1 MPSPFI
7 ESIRQEIRVRHYSL
21 KTEKSY
27 LFWIRQF
34 IRYHNMKHPKD
45 MSNSHIETFL
55 SYLANERKVSSA
67 TQNQA
72 LCAIIFMYR
81 HVLKVEIQ
89 DLRYSFTKK
98 PKRMPTVLTQEEVNL
113 ILDNLNGQYWLLC
126 ALLYGCGLR
135 INEALGLRIK
145 DLNFE
150 NQTIYIFRG
159 KGAKDRYTLLPT
171 VLITKLKNQIK
182 VCLDLH
188 KRDCEAGF
196 GLTSLP
202 SSLIKKYGNAA
213 KDPYWQYL
221 FPSTQRC
228 LHPLD
233 GYTCR
238 HHLHESAFRK
248 QLRGAV
254 KKSGVLKRVTAHTF
268 RHSFATQLL
277 RSGSDIRTVQELL
290 GHSDVRTTELY
301 THVIGSKFG
310 FTKSPLD

>member
-1 MPSPFI
+1 
-7 ESIRQEIRVRHYSL
+7 
-21 KTEKSY
+21 
-27 LFWIRQF
+27 
-34 IRYHNMKHPKD
+34 

-72 LCAIIFMYR
+72 LCATIFMYR

-98 PKRMPTVLTQEEVNL
+98 PKRMPTVLTHEEANL
-113 ILDNLNGQYWLLC
+113 ILDNLNGQYWLLS

-135 INEALGLRIK
+135 INEALNLRIK

-159 KGAKDRYTLLPT
+159 KGAKDRYTLLPI
-171 VLITKLKNQIK
+171 VLITQLKNQIK

-188 KRDCEAGF
+188 KKDCEAGF

-202 SSLIKKYGNAA
+202 
-213 KDPYWQYL
+213 
-221 FPSTQRC
+221 
-228 LHPLD
+228 
-233 GYTCR
+233 
-238 HHLHESAFRK
+238 
-248 QLRGAV
+248 
-254 KKSGVLKRVTAHTF
+254 
-268 RHSFATQLL
+268 
-277 RSGSDIRTVQELL
+277 
-290 GHSDVRTTELY
+290 
-301 THVIGSKFG
+301 FG